1 MNSSRVRITALI
13 ATLSILIDL
22 GCEAVTVSTGV
33 NEKSRVISEGI
44 FGRLQDEIE
53 KPEKLEK
60 ERHKA
65 TLRKKQ

>member
-1 MNSSRVRITALI
+1 MNSSRVRIIALI
-13 ATLSILIDL
+13 AALCIFIDL

-33 NEKSRVISEGI
+33 NEKGRVKSEGI
-44 FGRLQDEIE
+44 FGRLQDEID
-53 KPEKLEK
+53 KPERLEK